1 MVLYNIVNKI
11 ALQIFNIFLFC
22 DNGMLFAASFVFRQ
36 GLKLYRKLK
45 EKDMKKLILVFGMA
59 VLALNSFTQDSIKWH
74 SIEEAIQ
81 LAGQEPRVLVIDVY
95 TDWCGWCKRMD
106 ATTFADP
113 EVVEMMNKHFYP
125 VKLDAEGKED
135 ITIGDR
141 TFKFVDNGRRGY
153 HEIAA
158 VVTRGRLSYPTISY
172 VDAQGKVLEAAPG
185 YKTADQFRVYLA
197 YYSDGAY
204 KNQTF
209 DEFSSAYA
217 RQETSVIQNL

>member
-1 MVLYNIVNKI
+1 MKRVL
-11 ALQIFNIFLFC
+11 LFL
-22 DNGMLFAASFVFRQ
+22 GVVIL
-36 GLKLYRKLK
+36 GLNLS
-45 EKDMKKLILVFGMA
+45 G
-59 VLALNSFTQDSIKWH
+59 QDSIKWH
-74 SIEEAIQ
+74 SIDQAIE
-81 LAGQEPRVLVIDVY
+81 LASQEPRLLVIDVY

-106 ATTFADP
+106 ATTFSDP
-113 EVVEMMNKHFYP
+113 EVVEIMNEHFYP

-135 ITIGDR
+135 IVIGDR

-197 YYSDGAY
+197 FYAEGAY
-204 KNQTF
+204 KDQSF
-209 DEFSSAYA
+209 DEFSAAYTA
-217 RQETSVIQNL
+217 QQKSVIQSL

>member
-1 MVLYNIVNKI
+1 MKR
-11 ALQIFNIFLFC
+11 IFLFTGVLLMGL
-22 DNGMLFAASFVFRQ
+22 NLFA
-36 GLKLYRKLK
+36 
-45 EKDMKKLILVFGMA
+45 
-59 VLALNSFTQDSIKWH
+59 QDEIKWH

-81 LAGQEPRVLVIDVY
+81 LASQEPRVLVIDVY

-106 ATTFADP
+106 ATTFSDP
-113 EVVEMMNKHFYP
+113 EVAEIMNKHFYP

-135 ITIGDR
+135 IVIGER

-172 VDAQGKVLEAAPG
+172 VDAQGKVLEASPG

-197 YYSDGAY
+197 YYSEGAY
-204 KNQTF
+204 KDQTF
-209 DEFSSAYA
+209 DEFSAAYA
-217 RQETSVIQNL
+217 GQEKSVIQNL

>member
-1 MVLYNIVNKI
+1 MKRVL
-11 ALQIFNIFLFC
+11 LFL
-22 DNGMLFAASFVFRQ
+22 
-36 GLKLYRKLK
+36 GL
-45 EKDMKKLILVFGMA
+45 A
-59 VLALNSFTQDSIKWH
+59 VLGLNVSAQDEIKWH

-81 LAGQEPRVLVIDVY
+81 LASKEPRVLVIDVY

-106 ATTFADP
+106 ATTFSDP
-113 EVVEMMNKHFYP
+113 EVVEIMNKHFYP

-135 ITIGDR
+135 IIIGDR

-209 DEFSSAYA
+209 DEFSSAFA
-217 RQETSVIQNL
+217 RQEKPVIPTL